1 MIDTTDLDSY
11 YPGYDDYCEPK
22 EEINPDDD
30 PRIEESIDEAIIERL
45 EKRRVKKMAY
55 IKREKYTISSDGE
68 LRKEL
73 LNVLLEKGIPSGK
86 AKQLVYY
93 PVPMSLI
100 RWSRYLDP
108 NECEMYLEPYNEN
121 DENQEDFGF

>member
-1 MIDTTDLDSY
+1 
-11 YPGYDDYCEPK
+11 
-22 EEINPDDD
+22 
-30 PRIEESIDEAIIERL
+30 
-45 EKRRVKKMAY
+45 MAY
-55 IKREKYTISSDGE
+55 IKREKYTVINDSD
-68 LRKEL
+68 LKKEL
-73 LNVLLEKGIPSGK
+73 LDVLLEKGIKSVK

-108 NECEMYLEPYNEN
+108 SECDMFLEPYDEN

>member
-1 MIDTTDLDSY
+1 
-11 YPGYDDYCEPK
+11 
-22 EEINPDDD
+22 
-30 PRIEESIDEAIIERL
+30 
-45 EKRRVKKMAY
+45 MAY
-55 IKREKYTISSDGE
+55 IKREKYTVINAND
-68 LRKEL
+68 LKKEL
-73 LNVLLEKGIPSGK
+73 LDVLLEKGIKSVK

-108 NECEMYLEPYNEN
+108 SECDMFLEPYNEN

>member
-1 MIDTTDLDSY
+1 
-11 YPGYDDYCEPK
+11 
-22 EEINPDDD
+22 
-30 PRIEESIDEAIIERL
+30 
-45 EKRRVKKMAY
+45 MAY
-55 IKREKYTISSDGE
+55 IKREKYTVINDSD
-68 LRKEL
+68 LKKEL
-73 LNVLLEKGIPSGK
+73 LDVLLEKGITSVK

-108 NECEMYLEPYNEN
+108 SECDMFLESYNEN

>member
-1 MIDTTDLDSY
+1 
-11 YPGYDDYCEPK
+11 
-22 EEINPDDD
+22 
-30 PRIEESIDEAIIERL
+30 
-45 EKRRVKKMAY
+45 MAY
-55 IKREKYTISSDGE
+55 IKREKYTVSSDGE

-100 RWSRYLDP
+100 RWSRYLEP
-108 NECEMYLEPYNEN
+108 SECDMYLEPYNEN
-121 DENQEDFGF
+121 EENQEDFGF